1 MPITESRRRANEKY
15 LKEKVED
22 IRIRVPM
29 GRKAIIREHAKRH
42 GESLNA
48 FICRAV
54 FETMD
59 RDINGINQDTRLY

>member
-42 GESLNA
+42 GESVNS
-48 FICRAV
+48 FIIRAV
-54 FETMD
+54 NEAME
-59 RDINGINQDTRLY
+59 REQE

>member
-1 MPITESRRRANEKY
+1 MPITESRRANEKY

-42 GESLNA
+42 GESVNS
-48 FICRAV
+48 FIIRAV
-54 FETMD
+54 NEAME
-59 RDINGINQDTRLY
+59 REQE

>member
-1 MPITESRRRANEKY
+1 MPISESRRRANNKY
-15 LKEKVED
+15 NKEKVEN
-22 IRIRVPM
+22 IYLRVPM

-54 FETMD
+54 NEAMEKD
-59 RDINGINQDTRLY
+59 GE